1 MPCHCLTG
9 QIPIQPCGQFQRIA
23 PSLLTP
29 ACRVSKQVG
38 QTTEL
43 RTRFADPA
51 VYREGA
57 AALKGLQDQLA
68 AREAELAAAY
78 ARWEALEARQVAAT
92 ANSEN

>member
-1 MPCHCLTG
+1 MMNLRARFDQAHHVRILAANLPG
-9 QIPIQPCGQFQRIA
+9 QIETME
-23 PSLLTP
+23 L
-29 ACRVSKQVG
+29 

-57 AALKGLQDQLA
+57 ATLKGLQDQLA

-78 ARWEALEARQVAAT
+78 ARWEALEARQVAAR